1 MEILGFSFF
10 VLGLLSTVVAQPPT
24 DPKEVDAINKI
35 IDHWNL
41 RSKVNF
47 NNIDPC
53 NKTAAWAP
61 PEANPR
67 IACDCSPTACHI
79 THLKIYAL
87 DIVGEIPKELFML
100 KEMIDLNLGQNVLN
114 GSIPA
119 EIGQLSKMK
128 WLSLGINNFTGPV
141 PPELGNLSSLLS
153 LSFGSNNMNGP
164 LPPELGNLTTLEEL
178 YIDSSGVSGPIP
190 QELSKLKSLSVLWA
204 SANGFT
210 GKLPEFIG
218 SLTDLTVLRLEGTL
232 LEGPIPNSYGAL
244 TKLDD
249 LRIGDLSNGDS
260 SLNFIENLTSLSI
273 LSLRNCRMTGQLPE
287 RLSTFSNLKILDLSF
302 NNLTGEIPNS
312 YKDLASLQYLYLG
325 SNNLS
330 GELPANIITPK
341 LIALDISFNQIYG
354 TIPANKSAIS
364 VNDVGTSITSERSL
378 DSVCLIKNSVCT
390 EIASSTSFSIDC
402 GGKQIESV
410 SGTEF
415 DDDSETLGAASFYVG
430 SNNHWGVS
438 SSGTYINNPNGP
450 KYTAQTDS
458 QITSTLD
465 SELYKTARISPS
477 SLRYYGLGLK
487 KGIYSIDLHF
497 AEIQMDDSRNSW
509 KGLGKRIFDVY
520 IQGERVLRDFNVK
533 DEAGGSKKALVKTFK
548 ANLTNN
554 VLDIHFFWAGKGTC
568 CIPFQSTYG
577 PLVSAIHVTQV
588 VNLDDSS
595 KSRDKKHVGKILGI
609 ALGSAAGVL
618 IICSILY
625 VWWTKKNSPTYKI

>member
-1 MEILGFSFF
+1 MGFLGFSFF

-100 KEMIDLNLGQNVLN
+100 KEMMDLNLGQNVLN

-273 LSLRNCRMTGQLPE
+273 L
-287 RLSTFSNLKILDLSF
+287 
-302 NNLTGEIPNS
+302 
-312 YKDLASLQYLYLG
+312 YLG

-341 LIALDISFNQIYG
+341 LIAL
-354 TIPANKSAIS
+354 
-364 VNDVGTSITSERSL
+364 NDVGTSITSERQNF

-430 SNNHWGVS
+430 SNNHWG
-438 SSGTYINNPNGP
+438 
-450 KYTAQTDS
+450 
-458 QITSTLD
+458 
-465 SELYKTARISPS
+465 
-477 SLRYYGLGLK
+477 
-487 KGIYSIDLHF
+487 
-497 AEIQMDDSRNSW
+497 
-509 KGLGKRIFDVY
+509 
-520 IQGERVLRDFNVK
+520 GERVLRDFNVK

-548 ANLTNN
+548 ANVTNN

-625 VWWTKKNSPTYKI
+625 VWWTKKNSPTYKGI